1 VDRNCSIEACGRQ
14 KRIDIADPGD
24 LVIDKGE
31 KLLQLVGN
39 EQDARAF
46 RGIDERSDG
55 VANTFAALRLAS
67 HCSTR

>member
-39 EQDARAF
+39 EQDGACVPW
-46 RGIDERSDG
+46 D
-55 VANTFAALRLAS
+55 
-67 HCSTR
+67 